1 MDQLVRSEASLKQA
15 TQTKVGFPRYS
26 AHLGCYRA
34 GRLRAKREAS
44 DCKHGLPLRAPS
56 PTM

>member
-1 MDQLVRSEASLKQA
+1 MGQLVRSEASLKQVP
-15 TQTKVGFPRYS
+15 QTKVGFPRYS
-26 AHLGCYRA
+26 AHLGCYGE
-34 GRLRAKREAS
+34 GRLRAKREAP